1 MRTKKTKKSK
11 TGRVGSIIVLLVSL
25 VFIGIFAFAGFKGF
39 TFGGYQVK
47 SFEQSI
53 TKGLDL
59 QGGVSVLMQIQ
70 ENDVTSDMLHRV
82 KDLLALR
89 VNKVGVAETVVT
101 TEGDN
106 QIRIN
111 IPGKYDSNNIVQSLT
126 QTGTLEFLAP
136 DGSVILTG
144 KDVEKATAYID
155 SQTGQPTIGLQ
166 FNETGKKL
174 FAEATTKYVGK
185 QIKITMD
192 GETLTNPTVQTPITN
207 GEATITGSQSMAEA
221 QRQAGIINAGALPVP
236 VKEVSVQTVGPQLG
250 ANALPNAFKAG
261 AVGVIIIFLFLI
273 IYYRGAGLAASL
285 ALSVYILLVLFAY
298 VGLKV
303 TLTLPGI
310 AGFLLTIGMA
320 VDANVLAFER
330 MKEELRLGRSVR
342 TSIKSGF
349 SNAMSSILDSNTTTI
364 IAALVLYFFGSGSV
378 KGFALTLMIGI
389 IISLFTAIVVTRFF
403 MSLFFEIGIL
413 KSPKMFGIGIKTE
426 GGKPNAENS
435 TEK

>member
-11 TGRVGSIIVLLVSL
+11 SGRVSSIILFLVSL

-39 TFGGYQVK
+39 TLGGYQVK

-70 ENDVTSDMLHRV
+70 EKNVTPDMLHRV

-144 KDVEKATAYID
+144 KDVEKATAYLD
-155 SQTGQPTIGLQ
+155 SQTGQPIIGLK
-166 FNETGKKL
+166 FNEQGKKL
-174 FAEATTKYVGK
+174 FAEATTKYVGQ

-192 GETLTNPTVQTPITN
+192 GQELTNPTVQTPITN

-236 VKEVSVQTVGPQLG
+236 IKEVSVNTVGAQLG
-250 ANALPNAFKAG
+250 ASALPNAIKAG
-261 AVGVIIIFLFLI
+261 AIGVIIIFLFMIL
-273 IYYRGAGLAASL
+273 YYRGPGVAASL
-285 ALSVYILLVLFAY
+285 ALAVYILLVLFAY

-320 VDANVLAFER
+320 VDANVLIFER
-330 MKEELRLGRSVR
+330 IKEELRLGKSVK
-342 TSIKSGF
+342 TSIKLGF
-349 SNAMSSILDSNTTTI
+349 TNAMSSILDSNTTTI
-364 IAALVLYFFGSGSV
+364 IAAIVLYF
-378 KGFALTLMIGI
+378 
-389 IISLFTAIVVTRFF
+389 
-403 MSLFFEIGIL
+403 
-413 KSPKMFGIGIKTE
+413 
-426 GGKPNAENS
+426 
-435 TEK
+435 

>member
-11 TGRVGSIIVLLVSL
+11 TGRFSSIILFLVSL

-39 TFGGYQVK
+39 NIGGYQVK
-47 SFEQSI
+47 SFDQVI

-70 ENDVTSDMLHRV
+70 EENVTPDMLHRV
-82 KDLLALR
+82 KDLLSLR

-111 IPGKYDSNNIVQSLT
+111 IPGKYDSNDIVKSLT
-126 QTGTLEFLAP
+126 QTGTLDFLAP

-144 KDVEKATAYID
+144 KDVEKATAYLD
-155 SQTGQPTIGLQ
+155 SQSGQPTIGLQ
-166 FNETGKKL
+166 FNEAGKKL
-174 FAEATTKYVGK
+174 FAEATTKYVGQK
-185 QIKITMD
+185 IKITMD
-192 GETLTNPTVQTPITN
+192 GQELTNPTVQTPITN
-207 GEATITGSQSMAEA
+207 GEATITGSQTMAEA
-221 QRQAGIINAGALPVP
+221 QRQAGVINAGALPVP
-236 VKEVSVQTVGPQLG
+236 IKEVSVQTVGAQLG
-250 ANALPNAFKAG
+250 ASALPDAIKAG
-261 AVGVIIIFLFLI
+261 VVGVIVIFLFMIL
-273 IYYRGAGLAASL
+273 YYRGPGLAASL

-298 VGLKV
+298 VGMKV

-320 VDANVLAFER
+320 VDANVLIFER
-330 MKEELRLGRSVR
+330 TKEELKLGRSVKA
-342 TSIKSGF
+342 SIKGGF
-349 SNAMSSILDSNTTTI
+349 KNAMSSILDSNTTTI
-364 IAALVLYFFGSGSV
+364 IAALVLYFLGSGPV

-389 IISLFTAIVVTRFF
+389 IISMFTAIFVTKFF
-403 MSLFFEIGIL
+403 MNILFDMGVL
-413 KSPKMFGIGIKTE
+413 KSPRMFGVKVE

>member
-11 TGRVGSIIVLLVSL
+11 TGRFSSIILFLVSL
-25 VFIGIFAFAGFKGF
+25 VFIGFFAFAGFKGF
-39 TFGGYQVK
+39 NVGGYQVK
-47 SFEQSI
+47 SFDQVI

-70 ENDVTSDMLHRV
+70 EENVTPDMLHRV

-111 IPGKYDSNNIVQSLT
+111 IPGKYDSNNIVKSLT
-126 QTGTLEFLAP
+126 QTGTLDFLAP

-144 KDVEKATAYID
+144 KDVEKATAYMD

-174 FAEATTKYVGK
+174 FADATTKYVGQ

-192 GETLTNPTVQTPITN
+192 GTELTNPTVQSAITN

-236 VKEVSVQTVGPQLG
+236 IKEVSVQTTGAQLG
-250 ANALPNAFKAG
+250 ASALPDAIKAG
-261 AVGVIIIFLFLI
+261 VVGVIIIFLFMIL
-273 IYYRGAGLAASL
+273 YYRGPGIAASL

-298 VGLKV
+298 VGMKV

-320 VDANVLAFER
+320 VDANVLIFER
-330 MKEELRLGRSVR
+330 TKEELKLGRSVKA
-342 TSIKSGF
+342 SIKGGF
-349 SNAMSSILDSNTTTI
+349 KNAMSSILDSNTTTI
-364 IAALVLYFFGSGSV
+364 IAALVLYFLGTGPV

-389 IISLFTAIVVTRFF
+389 IISMFTAIFVTKFF
-403 MSLFFEIGIL
+403 MNILFDMGIL
-413 KSPKMFGIGIKTE
+413 KSPRMFGVKVE